1 LTDAEGT
8 ILALGR
14 LAEKGRRILRVGG
27 PDAPP
32 PPVKPSIAR
41 AAAPRFPAPDGALSL
56 SAAVER
62 LFDELD
68 ARDELDA
75 ARAALTAE
83 IEAGVRIR
91 RARIEGLRARLELA
105 RGADDLQHRADLLS
119 AARGRVPRGAA
130 EVRLVDYFDPAMPE
144 ITVPLDPAVPF
155 ETHVERL
162 YARLRRLRS
171 GVEKTRAE
179 LGRAESELAI
189 LTDARVEAGACQD
202 LDCCAALRARLERA
216 RHLTPRRKP
225 APARPAPAE
234 PFRRFRSRDGLEI
247 LVGKGARENEALTF
261 AHARGNDLW
270 LHAGGGVAGSHV
282 VVRLARGASAPL
294 ETLLDAA
301 ALAVHFSKARGAGR
315 ADVVYT
321 LRKFVAKPRGARS
334 GSVAITGETHLS
346 IDLDRARLDRLL
358 SAHRPEI
365 EDSPEP
371 PCPPDG

>member
-1 LTDAEGT
+1 LTT
-8 ILALGR
+8 
-14 LAEKGRRILRVGG
+14 
-27 PDAPP
+27 
-32 PPVKPSIAR
+32 
-41 AAAPRFPAPDGALSL
+41 
-56 SAAVER
+56 
-62 LFDELD
+62 ELD
-68 ARDELDA
+68 AG
-75 ARAALTAE
+75 ARA
-83 IEAGVRIR
+83 R
-91 RARIEGLRARLELA
+91 RARIEGLQARIELA

-119 AARGRVPRGAA
+119 AARGRIPRGAA
-130 EVRLVDYFDPAMPE
+130 EARLVDYFDQAMPE
-144 ITVPLDPAVPF
+144 ITIPLDPAVPF

-162 YARLRRLRS
+162 YARVRRLRA
-171 GVEKTRAE
+171 GAEKTGAE
-179 LGRAESELAI
+179 LARAESELAI
-189 LTDARVEAGACQD
+189 LTDARNEAASCQD
-202 LDCCAALRARLERA
+202 LDSVAALRARLEGT
-216 RHLTPRRKP
+216 RHLTPRR
-225 APARPAPAE
+225 APARAREVPSE

-247 LVGKGARENEALTF
+247 LVGKGARENEGLTF

-301 ALAVHFSKARGAGR
+301 TLAVHFSKARGAGR

-321 LRKFVAKPRGARS
+321 LRKFVVKPRGARS

-371 PCPPDG
+371 ACPPDG